1 MGAPYMLTMLRFP
14 AAALILLPTAALAAD
29 QALPPGRWGIKSTT
43 VEMSVPGL
51 PGFVARMMRGKS
63 KTELKRL
70 SVGQGV
76 NALIAPDPKAGCH
89 IDSQQIAEGRYNQTL
104 SCPQK
109 RGEPIRVTRAGSY
122 DGSGFTGQ
130 AMVVGT
136 TPKGPMRI
144 SLNQRATRL
153 GD

>member
-1 MGAPYMLTMLRFP
+1 MLTMLRFP
-14 AAALILLPTAALAAD
+14 AAALVLLPTAALAAD
-29 QALPPGRWGIKSTT
+29 QVLPPGRWGVKSTT

-70 SVGQGV
+70 TVGQGV
-76 NALIAPDPKAGCH
+76 AALLAPDPKAGCR
-89 IDSQQIAEGRYNQTL
+89 IDSQQVAEGRYSQML

-109 RGEPIRVTRAGSY
+109 QGEPIRVTRAGSY
-122 DGSGFTGQ
+122 DRSGFTGQ
-130 AMVVGT
+130 AMVTGT

-144 SLNQRATRL
+144 SLDQRATRL

>member
-1 MGAPYMLTMLRFP
+1 MRTPYIVTMLKF
-14 AAALILLPTAALAAD
+14 AAAMLVFLPTAALAAD
-29 QALPPGRWGIKSTT
+29 QALPTGRWGITSTT

-51 PGFVARMMRGKS
+51 PAFVARMMRGKS

-76 NALIAPDPKAGCH
+76 TALIAPDPKAGCH
-89 IDSQQIAEGRYNQTL
+89 IDSQQIAEGRYSQTL

-109 RGEPIRVTRAGSY
+109 RGELIRVIRAGSY
-122 DGSGFTGQ
+122 DRSGFSGQ
-130 AMVVGT
+130 AVVTGT

-144 SLNQRATRL
+144 SLSQRAARL

>member
-1 MGAPYMLTMLRFP
+1 MRTPYMVTMLRFF
-14 AAALILLPTAALAAD
+14 AAILVLLPTASLAAD
-29 QALPPGRWGIKSTT
+29 QALPTGRWGITSTT

-76 NALIAPDPKAGCH
+76 TALIAPDPKAGCH
-89 IDSQQIAEGRYNQTL
+89 IDSQQIAEGTYSQTL

-122 DGSGFTGQ
+122 DRSGFSGQ
-130 AMVVGT
+130 AVVTGT

-144 SLNQRATRL
+144 SLSQRAARL